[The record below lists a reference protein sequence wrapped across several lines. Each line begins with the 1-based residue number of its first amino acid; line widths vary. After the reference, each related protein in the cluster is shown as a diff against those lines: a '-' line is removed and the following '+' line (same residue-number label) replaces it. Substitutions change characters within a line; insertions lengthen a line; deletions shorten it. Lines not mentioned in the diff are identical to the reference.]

1 MKQGLIFENDELIY
15 YKNDKPYHAGVV
27 KVDGDIYY
35 IGSKGRAVKGEHIV
49 HGTMANDL
57 LKRGTYTF
65 GEDYKLVKGSYQAP
79 SKSKKSK
86 KTKQARKTKA
96 KAKIKIKQQTL
107 VNCTILAMLVVVFV
121 LVLFKNNNDSMYMDG
136 QWQSTQDSGGQTTA
150 PSQTKPTEIVDAL
163 DWIRN
168 WDAPIYDD
176 TEVFLLDEE
185 KPAVTSEET
194 TVEGIYAKY
203 DALMAQCPGYITR
216 TNMGLASDHKTPVY
230 RYDFREPEPHH
241 QMGMQWSETKP
252 TVIIVSGIHREFG
265 GIFALYYAME
275 EIASNPELEVLRRN
289 VHFVVVPVMNPY
301 AISGPYSFT
310 TGALNANGVEIHR
323 NFEVDFRYPGQAG
336 YIEPGDRHHGGT
348 EPLSEVESIY
358 IDNLFQQ
365 YAETAALFMSCHS
378 AQRDTVWG
386 NGFIWPSAGTKY
398 MCNFGYRLIDKMSNA
413 WHEKYGALWE
423 EGCIRENQFVLNRKD
438 EYPNATPLASND
450 FRVGHAHVSS
460 TNGTETRQATKYGI
474 QAVNLEVLDTFWVL
488 DSAAL
493 SSKVTTHGAETY
505 INFLL
510 SYMSNYDPSDK
521 NEYYKP

>member
-1 MKQGLIFENDELIY
+1 MKQGLIFENDELVY

-27 KVDGDIYY
+27 KVDGDFYY

-49 HGTMANDL
+49 HGTMTNDL

-65 GEDYKLVKGSYQAP
+65 GEDYKLVDGSYRAP
-79 SKSKKSK
+79 SKS
-86 KTKQARKTKA
+86 RKTKTT
-96 KAKIKIKQQTL
+96 KPKRKPNRKVKIKIKQQTL
-107 VNCTILAMLVVVFV
+107 MNTAIIVLLAIVFV
-121 LVLFKNNNDSMYMDG
+121 LVLFRDKDDTVYLDG
-136 QWQSTQDSGGQTTA
+136 QSASTQTTA
-150 PSQTKPTEIVDAL
+150 PSQTKPEQNVDAL
-163 DWIRN
+163 EWIRN

-185 KPAVTSEET
+185 KPAVSAEET

-203 DALMAQCPGYITR
+203 DALMAQYPGYITR
-216 TNMGLASDHKTPVY
+216 TNMGLASDNQTPIY

-241 QMGMQWSETKP
+241 QPSMQWSETKP

-275 EIASNPELEVLRRN
+275 EIASNPELEVLHRN
-289 VHFVVVPVMNPY
+289 VHFVVVPIMNPY

-348 EPLSEVESIY
+348 QPLSEVETVY
-358 IDNLFQQ
+358 VDNLFQQ
-365 YAETAALFMSCHS
+365 SSDAALFMSCHS

-398 MCNFGYRLIDKMSNA
+398 MCNFGYRLIDKMSDA
-413 WHEKYGALWE
+413 WHEKYGTLWE
-423 EGCIRENQFVLNRKD
+423 EGCIRENQYVLARKD
-438 EYPNATPLASND
+438 LYPHATPVTGDD

-493 SSKVTTHGAETY
+493 SGKVTTHGAETY

-510 SYMSNYDPSDK
+510 SYMSNYDPEDK

>member
-35 IGSKGRAVKGEHIV
+35 IGSQGRAVKGEHIV

-86 KTKQARKTKA
+86 KTKQARKTKT
-96 KAKIKIKQQTL
+96 KVNIKIKQQTL
-107 VNCTILAMLVVVFV
+107 LNGIVMTLLVAVIIFVWVNKSTQKEIYEHWQEGT
-121 LVLFKNNNDSMYMDG
+121 ST
-136 QWQSTQDSGGQTTA
+136 QSTTPT
-150 PSQTKPTEIVDAL
+150 QTKPENNVDAL
-163 DWIRN
+163 EWIRN
-168 WDAPIYDD
+168 WDSPIYDD
-176 TEVFLLDEE
+176 TAVFLIDEE

-203 DALMAQCPGYITR
+203 DALMAQYPGYITR

-301 AISGPYSFT
+301 SISGPYDAT
-310 TGALNANGVEIHR
+310 QGVQNANGVEIHR
-323 NFEVDFRYPGQAG
+323 NFEVDFRYPGQPG
-336 YIEPGDRHHGGT
+336 YQEPGNRSHGGT

-398 MCNFGYRLIDKMSNA
+398 MCNFGYRLIDKMSDA

-423 EGCIRENQFVLNRKD
+423 EGCNRENQFVLNRKD